1 MVVKSKGIVLGYMKY
16 GDTSIIVRIFTEE
29 YGYGSYLVH
38 SIRSQKSKKSIG
50 YFQPFSILDL
60 VLYRKE
66 SRELQRISEFKN
78 HIVLHSIH
86 QDLYKSTITLFLGEV
101 FSKLLQAE
109 QSPNPS
115 LYSFA
120 EASIHTFDQISRG
133 VANFHIQFLLKLA
146 SYLGFEIEN
155 ADHLF
160 STIDKLMPT
169 SDGHHL
175 LEKMLKEPYGSTF
188 DLNRTI
194 RGEMIDSILA
204 FYEHHAHISK
214 PKSLEVL
221 RSILS

>member
-1 MVVKSKGIVLGYMKY
+1 MIVKSKGIVLGYMKY
-16 GDTSIIVRIFTEE
+16 GETSIIARIFTEQ
-29 YGYGSYLVH
+29 YGYGSYIV
-38 SIRSQKSKKSIG
+38 SSVRSQKSKKSIG
-50 YFQPFSILDL
+50 YFQPFSLLDL
-60 VLYRKE
+60 VLYMKE
-66 SRELQRISEFKN
+66 SRELQRVSEFKH

-86 QDLYKSTITLFLGEV
+86 RDLYKSTITLFLGEV

-120 EASIHTFDQISRG
+120 EASIHTFDQLADG

-160 STIDKLMPT
+160 NTIDRLMPA
-169 SDGHHL
+169 SEGHHI
-175 LEKMLKEPYGSTF
+175 LERMLKEPYGTSF
-188 DLNRTI
+188 ELNRAI

>member
-1 MVVKSKGIVLGYMKY
+1 MIVKSKGIVLGYIKY
-16 GDTSIIVRIFTEE
+16 GDNAIIVRIFTES
-29 YGYGSYLVH
+29 YGYGSYIVN

-50 YFQPFSILDL
+50 FFQPFSILDL

-86 QDLYKSTITLFLGEV
+86 QDLKKSAITLFLGEV

-109 QSPNPS
+109 KSPNPS
-115 LYSFA
+115 LYAFA
-120 EASIHTFDQISRG
+120 EASIHTFDQIKQG

-155 ADHLF
+155 AHYLF
-160 STIDKLMPT
+160 STIDKLMPD
-169 SDGHHL
+169 SNGYHI
-175 LEKMLKEPYGSTF
+175 LEQMLKDPYGSTF
-188 DLNRTI
+188 DLNRVI
-194 RGEMIDSILA
+194 RGEMIDAVLA
-204 FYEHHAHISK
+204 FYEHHAQISK

-221 RSILS
+221 RSILG